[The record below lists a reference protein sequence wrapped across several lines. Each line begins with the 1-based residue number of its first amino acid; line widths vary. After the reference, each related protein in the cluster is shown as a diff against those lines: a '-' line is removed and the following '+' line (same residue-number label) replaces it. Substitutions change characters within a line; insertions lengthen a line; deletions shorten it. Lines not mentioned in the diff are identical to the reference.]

1 MSRCTR
7 VAPCIAGLFDKTSQ
21 IMDHPTVQ
29 GHNAHQGSVRWEAQI
44 DVHKNWRCEFANK
57 LSYMAFCQA
66 PCNLRR
72 WKKHIL
78 WLYLQIDLN
87 FIHMSGLCVAFF
99 SLKGIFLGAFLNPS
113 AAPRWWPLQQSRFP
127 ASKSNPE
134 NMGLVE
140 PMFVDEPNISPLDWN
155 FNNCPVVREGL
166 SQLFI

>member
-1 MSRCTR
+1 
-7 VAPCIAGLFDKTSQ
+7 
-21 IMDHPTVQ
+21 MDHPTVQ

-44 DVHKNWRCEFANK
+44 DVDKNWRCEFANK

-113 AAPRWWPLQQSRFP
+113 AAPRWWPLQQSWFP
-127 ASKSNPE
+127 ASKSNPG

-140 PMFVDEPNISPLDWN
+140 PMWMNQTYHHWIGILTTVQLLGKVYPSCSYRDWDTVAMLWMN
-155 FNNCPVVREGL
+155 
-166 SQLFI
+166 